1 MMTDLDAIRR
11 GAEQPVKADA
21 TTVDAAAADLSA
33 AFVDDPILTWF
44 MREDARRSAA
54 RLRFFRV
61 LLRESALAD
70 GDILRPKA
78 GGAAAVW
85 IPSER
90 AGAQP
95 LAREL
100 RALPILLNATGLAR
114 FPRLA
119 ALRGAM
125 DKHHPTDRPH
135 DYLWF
140 LGVHPS
146 AQGAG
151 VGSRLLRARTEQLDR
166 RGRPAFLETATPRNV
181 PLYQRHGF
189 RIIAD
194 YHPADGGPLI
204 HAMWRE
210 PSPPDQAPS
219 QT

>member
-1 MMTDLDAIRR
+1 MTDLDAIRR
-11 GAEQPVKADA
+11 GAEQPVNADK
-21 TTVDAAAADLSA
+21 TTVDSAATDLSA
-33 AFVDDPILTWF
+33 AFVDDPIFDWF
-44 MREDARRSAA
+44 MREDAQRDAA
-54 RLRFFRV
+54 RLRFFKV
-61 LLRESALAD
+61 LMRESALAD
-70 GDILRPKA
+70 GEILRPAA

-90 AGAQP
+90 AGDQP

-100 RALPILLNATGLAR
+100 RALPMLLNATGVAR
-114 FPRLA
+114 FSRLSV
-119 ALRGAM
+119 LRSAM

-151 VGSRLLRARTEQLDR
+151 VGSRLLRARTLDLDR
-166 RGRPAFLETATPRNV
+166 RGRHAFLETATPRNV

-194 YHPADGGPLI
+194 YRPAEDGPLI

-210 PSPPDQAPS
+210 PSPPDQA
-219 QT
+219 